1 MIDIYELALLEAK
14 YILSNIRESDEKLN
28 EAIVLK
34 TALKDHNKSK
44 EMIDDII
51 KSAVYF
57 SSITDINRY
66 LIIKETKIKNVL
78 LSMTP
83 EERIKLDKNTD
94 LQKEKFLEIIKNDTD

>member
-14 YILSNIRESDEKLN
+14 YILSNIRENDEKLN

-57 SSITDINRY
+57 NTITDINRY

-83 EERIKLDKNTD
+83 EERIELDKNTE